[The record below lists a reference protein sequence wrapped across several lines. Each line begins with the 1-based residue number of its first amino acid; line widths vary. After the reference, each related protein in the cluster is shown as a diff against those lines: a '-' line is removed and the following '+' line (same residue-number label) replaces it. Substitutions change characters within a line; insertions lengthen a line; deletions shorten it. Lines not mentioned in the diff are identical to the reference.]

1 MRVTSVASSLMC
13 RCPCV
18 HPRSVSRNDEG
29 GQRHTS
35 TALAC
40 SKDCGDMMSLAKRR
54 LVAEPLLPELALLS
68 RVD

>member
-1 MRVTSVASSLMC
+1 VPLPLR
-13 RCPCV
+13 PP
-18 HPRSVSRNDEG
+18 HSVSRNDEG
-29 GQRHTS
+29 GQRHKP

-54 LVAEPLLPELALLS
+54 LVAEPLLPEVALLS